1 MTTSTVNDVVTIDAV
16 STSPRTRP
24 RGQVTFRHLLR
35 SEWTKFWSLRST
47 RWSLIGAALLML
59 SSIIVT
65 AVGANSHPLPHNFN
79 SIDKGVAGFHIAELP
94 MAVLGVLIV
103 SGEYATGMIRSTFM
117 AAPARLPVLGA
128 KLAVLMSVA
137 FAAILP
143 FAFIS
148 FYGAQAVVHG
158 KGLDHSILDHNAL
171 RVVIGSA
178 VAVMSL
184 GALGTAFGALTRN
197 TAAGISGVVAVL
209 FLLPVIASLLG
220 SSVADSINQFL
231 PANAIEAFATNIPDK
246 HMLSPWAG
254 LAMFGGY
261 VVVLLGIAA
270 VRLRRRDV

>member
-1 MTTSTVNDVVTIDAV
+1 MSTSTINAAVTIDGV
-16 STSPRTRP
+16 STRPHTKP

-65 AVGANSHPLPHNFN
+65 AIDLHTHPLPHGFN
-79 SIDKGVAGFHIAELP
+79 SIDDGVVGFHFAELP
-94 MAVLGVLIV
+94 MAVLGVLMI

-117 AAPARLPVLGA
+117 AAPARLPVLWA

-148 FYGAQAVVHG
+148 FYGAQAVVHS

-178 VAVMSL
+178 VAVTGL

-197 TAAGISGVVAVL
+197 TAGGISAVVAVL

-220 SSVADSINQFL
+220 SSVANSINQFL
-231 PANAIEAFATNIPDK
+231 PAHAIDAFAANIPDP

-254 LAMFGGY
+254 LAVFCGY
-261 VVVLLGIAA
+261 VVALLSIAA
-270 VRLRRRDV
+270 IRLHRRDV